1 MQNII
6 VFTGAEFPFRLFSAA
21 HLIPL
26 TILLSLSMLI
36 YVLKRRLLTP
46 SLNKP
51 ARYAIAGLLLLQEGS
66 YHIWAIVNDCWYLG
80 YSLPLHICGVSALL
94 SGIMLITRSYPL
106 FEVVYFWGLAGA
118 TQALLTPDIGDYSF
132 PHYMYYKFFT
142 SHSLIILAVLFMTFV
157 ESYRPSVR
165 SLGKVFLVTNAY
177 AAVVASIN
185 YLTGGNYL
193 YLCGKPQGP
202 SLLDYLGPWPWYI
215 FSLELVVALSFI
227 ICYLPYL
234 TGDIANKRTVI
245 IRHNNE

>member
-1 MQNII
+1 MQNFI
-6 VFTGAEFPFRLFSAA
+6 VFTGAEFPFRLFSAT

-26 TILLSLSMLI
+26 AILLSLGMLI
-36 YVLKRRLLTP
+36 YVLRKRLRTP
-46 SLNKP
+46 SLNKQ

-66 YHIWAIVNDCWYLG
+66 YHIWAMVNDSWYLG

-94 SGIMLITRSYPL
+94 SASMLITRRYPL

-132 PHYMYYKFFT
+132 PHYMYYKFFI

-157 ESYRPSVR
+157 ESYRPSVK
-165 SLGKVFLVTNAY
+165 SLGKVFLITNAY
-177 AAVVASIN
+177 AAFVASIN

-215 FSLELVVALSFI
+215 FSLEAVVALSFM

-234 TGDIANKRTVI
+234 TGDIANKPTDI
-245 IRHNNE
+245 IRHNDK